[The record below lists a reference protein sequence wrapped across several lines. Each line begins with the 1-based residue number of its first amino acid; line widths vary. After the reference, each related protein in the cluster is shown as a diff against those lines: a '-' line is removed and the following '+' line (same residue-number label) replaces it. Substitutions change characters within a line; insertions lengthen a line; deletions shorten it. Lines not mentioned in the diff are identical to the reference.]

1 MDISLKRTGRLLSSE
16 KPAALRHFITSES
29 GLSQVS
35 ASKTSWPQEMP
46 RMLWNFS
53 GRNFRTFCQSWT
65 RMLNLHRYN
74 HPNQGARIQW
84 GEVETCWKPQI
95 WAGFI
100 FCVNVWKTIKVGF
113 QATDMVNRSGHLLR
127 TRHEAHRSFHNSWGL
142 ALQDAN
148 NLLTRHFKELSRS
161 PQFASMVHAAQRCRS
176 VVSIQ
181 IYQLLGSRFGRVT
194 HSQNG
199 LPLHSKKSGR
209 NCSWPAMTLACLF
222 RSEIHLT
229 VIAHA
234 AVAVSDGGSS
244 NRWTK
249 MLVKASLQG
258 LSATRPW
265 LHDFAHS
272 SNIGSKKNVWC
283 GIPQILRN
291 MNVLKENV

>member
-53 GRNFRTFCQSWT
+53 GRNFHTFCQSWT

-100 FCVNVWKTIKVGF
+100 FCVNVWKTIKIGF

-161 PQFASMVHAAQRCRS
+161 PQFAGMVHAAQRCRS

-181 IYQLLGSRFGRVT
+181 IYQLLGSRCGRVT
-194 HSQNG
+194 HSRNG
-199 LPLHSKKSGR
+199 LPLHSKMSGR
-209 NCSWPAMTLACLF
+209 KLPMASYDFGLRDTSHSHRSRCCCWLLLWAMA
-222 RSEIHLT
+222 
-229 VIAHA
+229 VVPIA
-234 AVAVSDGGSS
+234 GP
-244 NRWTK
+244 K
-249 MLVKASLQG
+249 C
-258 LSATRPW
+258 
-265 LHDFAHS
+265 
-272 SNIGSKKNVWC
+272 GSKRASTVHQQPAH
-283 GIPQILRN
+283 GYMILLIPAT
-291 MNVLKENV
+291 